1 MSLSTQQKARLQQES
16 NDTQDLLKSMPVAEQ
31 IKLFEATKRLIRDW
45 DTLEQVSQLGYPI
58 HETSVHFE
66 DLNLVYCVT
75 GQAKCFSELDQ
86 GYFTGYDNNNWQ
98 GNPGVLMAMMV
109 SEIGVEGVK
118 AIRKSGF
125 KNGLKKS
132 ELKLL
137 VPNY

>member
-1 MSLSTQQKARLQQES
+1 MSLSTQQKARFQQES
-16 NDTQDLLKSMPVAEQ
+16 QNTQDLLESMPVAEQ
-31 IKLFEATKRLIRDW
+31 ARLFEATKRLIRDW
-45 DTLEQVSQLGYPI
+45 DTLEQVGQLGYPI

-75 GQAKCFSELDQ
+75 GTAKCFSDLEQ
-86 GYFTGYDNNNWQ
+86 GYFTGYDNNRWQ

-109 SEIGVEGVK
+109 SELGVEGVK

>member
-1 MSLSTQQKARLQQES
+1 MSFSTQQVARFQQQSKA
-16 NDTQDLLKSMPVAEQ
+16 TQDLLKSMSADEQ
-31 IKLFEATKRLIRDW
+31 TRLFTATHRLIRDW

-75 GQAKCFSELDQ
+75 AEAKCFSDLEQ
-86 GYFTGYDNNNWQ
+86 GYFTGYDNNRWQ

-109 SEIGVEGVK
+109 SEVGVEGVR

-125 KNGLKKS
+125 TNGIKKS
-132 ELKLL
+132 QLKLL